1 MDEILIRVTPHD
13 TCVAVLRNHA
23 LFSLYTANARAQSL
37 VGNIYQGRVLKVLPG
52 MQAAFID
59 LGFQPAGFLPLKA
72 LGGCSPLVTTEGKS
86 PVIQDYLV
94 DGQAVM
100 VQVVKDPI
108 GNKGFQLSTMITLAG
123 RYVIYRPYE
132 VISKVSIPGSIAD
145 SAERMRLIDLME
157 AIVGDA
163 DQRYLMRSAAVGV
176 TARALQED
184 IAYLQ
189 QRWHDIQ
196 AMRTQC
202 QPRNCIAAE
211 LSLPL
216 RALRDLVT
224 SDTAHVLVDCHK
236 TFVTLGDFA
245 QRYMP
250 EILPKIDYYADLT
263 PIFDRDNVAFDIQ
276 RAMQRSVTLPS
287 GGAVVFDTTE
297 AMTTIDVNTATAVGV
312 HRQGETMRQTNLEA
326 ASEIA
331 RQFRIRNTSG
341 MIVIDFINMID
352 KTHRVQ
358 VREALR
364 LALSEDPIETT
375 IGDFSAS
382 GLLEVTRKRM
392 QGTLSQHTQ
401 MPCIVCHGQGY
412 MPRPET
418 ICHDI
423 VKMVLRY
430 AAEADH
436 PVGYHILA
444 DKTVV
449 DCFLDPTLG
458 LREMVEDKIQHALT
472 IEVSSFCNR
481 EKFEITPM
489 VRHA

>member
-23 LFSLYTANARAQSL
+23 LFALYTANARAQSL

-52 MQAAFID
+52 MQIAFID

-72 LGGCSPLVTTEGKS
+72 LGGCVPLVATEGKS

-94 DGQAVM
+94 DSQAVM

-108 GNKGFQLSTMITLAG
+108 GNKGAQLSTMITLTG

-132 VISKVSIPGSIAD
+132 AISKVSISGSIAD
-145 SAERMRLIDLME
+145 SAERARLIDLME
-157 AIVGDA
+157 TIGGA
-163 DQRYLMRSAAVGV
+163 DQRYLMRSAAAGV

-184 IAYLQ
+184 ITYLQ
-189 QRWHDIQ
+189 QRWKDIQ
-196 AMRTQC
+196 VMRVQC

-211 LSLPL
+211 LILPL
-216 RALRDLVT
+216 RALRDWATL
-224 SDTAHVLVDCHK
+224 DTAQVLVDCQK
-236 TFVTLGDFA
+236 TFATLCDCA

-326 ASEIA
+326 VSEIA

-341 MIVIDFINMID
+341 MIVIDFINMLD
-352 KTHRVQ
+352 KTHRVE

-364 LALSEDPIETT
+364 LALLEDPVETT
-375 IGDFSAS
+375 IGDFSAA